1 VLGAIFA
8 ILSAAS
14 FALNTAMARRGV
26 VSGTPIQAMAV
37 TVPLGVV
44 CFLPLAVLTGEL
56 MRLPQFPMT
65 ATAWMAAVGVVHFV
79 IGRYCNFRSNALAG
93 VNLTAPVVQLQV
105 VVTMIMAVVVLH
117 EPCTTSQMIGGG
129 LIILGSLITQQAPA
143 RTAAPPSD
151 AKRHAEPAGPR
162 SSARAGRSPQR
173 VEGADGSPARAT
185 AQPKSGMPLFAPRY
199 LAGYLFASLAAVSYG
214 STPVMAR
221 FALENT
227 GPATGILG
235 GLISY
240 VAATAV
246 AALALVSP
254 AIRNNVFSITRTN
267 ARWFTASGVFVAA
280 AQGFFFAGVAVAPVM
295 LVMPLLQLSLVF
307 RMLFSTWLNPAHEIV
322 GPLVLLGVAISVA
335 GALMVSVETSLIV
348 SSLGLPEPLARVLLW
363 RV

>member
-44 CFLPLAVLTGEL
+44 CFLPLALATGEL

-79 IGRYCNFRSNALAG
+79 IGRYCNFRSNAEAG

-117 EPCTTSQMIGGG
+117 EPCTVLQMIGGA
-129 LIILGSLITQQAPA
+129 LIIIGSLITQQAPA
-143 RTAAPPSD
+143 RTAARVPAQSD
-151 AKRHAEPAGPR
+151 
-162 SSARAGRSPQR
+162 
-173 VEGADGSPARAT
+173 T
-185 AQPKSGMPLFAPRY
+185 PLFAPRY
-199 LAGYLFASLAAVSYG
+199 VAGYLFATLAAVSYG

-221 FALENT
+221 FALEDT

-240 VAATAV
+240 AAATAV

-254 AIRNNVFSITRTN
+254 AIRRNVFSITRNN

-280 AQGFFFAGVAVAPVM
+280 AQGFFFAAVAVAPVM

-322 GPLVLLGVAISVA
+322 GPLVLAGVVISVA
-335 GALMVSVETSLIV
+335 GALMVSIDTTLIV
-348 SSLGLPEPLARVLLW
+348 NALGLPEPLARALLW

>member
-44 CFLPLAVLTGEL
+44 CFLPLALLTGEL
-56 MRLPQFPMT
+56 MRLPQFPT
-65 ATAWMAAVGVVHFV
+65 LAIAWMAAVGVVHFV
-79 IGRYCNFRSNALAG
+79 IGRYCNFRSNAEAG

-105 VVTMIMAVVVLH
+105 VVTMVMAVVVLH
-117 EPCTTSQMIGGG
+117 EPCTVLQMIGGA
-129 LIILGSLITQQAPA
+129 LIIGGSLITQQAPA
-143 RTAAPPSD
+143 RTAATASAKSD
-151 AKRHAEPAGPR
+151 V
-162 SSARAGRSPQR
+162 PQ
-173 VEGADGSPARAT
+173 
-185 AQPKSGMPLFAPRY
+185 FAPRY
-199 LAGYLFASLAAVSYG
+199 VAGYLFASLAAVSYG

-240 VAATAV
+240 AAATAV

-254 AIRNNVFSITRTN
+254 AIRNNVFSITRSN
-267 ARWFTASGVFVAA
+267 ARWFAASGVFVAA
-280 AQGFFFAGVAVAPVM
+280 AQGFFFAAVAVAPVM

-322 GPLVLLGVAISVA
+322 GPLVLAGVVISVA
-335 GALMVSVETSLIV
+335 GALMVSVDTALIV
-348 SSLGLPEPLARVLLW
+348 NALGLPEPLARALLW

>member
-44 CFLPLAVLTGEL
+44 CFLPLALLTGEL
-56 MRLPQFPMT
+56 MRLPQFPT
-65 ATAWMAAVGVVHFV
+65 LAIAWMAAVGVVHFV
-79 IGRYCNFRSNALAG
+79 IGRYCNFRSNAEAG

-117 EPCTTSQMIGGG
+117 EPCTVLQMIGGA
-129 LIILGSLITQQAPA
+129 LIIVGSIITQQAPV
-143 RTAAPPSD
+143 RTAAVGS
-151 AKRHAEPAGPR
+151 AKFDL
-162 SSARAGRSPQR
+162 PQ
-173 VEGADGSPARAT
+173 
-185 AQPKSGMPLFAPRY
+185 FAPRY
-199 LAGYLFASLAAVSYG
+199 VAGYLFASLAAVSYG
-214 STPVMAR
+214 ATPVMAR
-221 FALENT
+221 FALEDT

-240 VAATAV
+240 AAATAV

-254 AIRNNVFSITRTN
+254 AIRRNVFSITRNN

-280 AQGFFFAGVAVAPVM
+280 AQGFFFAAVAVAPVM

-322 GPLVLLGVAISVA
+322 GPLVLAGVVISVA
-335 GALMVSVETSLIV
+335 GALMVSIDTTLIV
-348 SSLGLPEPLARVLLW
+348 NALGLPEPLARALLW

>member
-44 CFLPLAVLTGEL
+44 CFLPLALLTGEL
-56 MRLPQFPMT
+56 MRLPQFPT
-65 ATAWMAAVGVVHFV
+65 LAIAWMAAVGVVHFV
-79 IGRYCNFRSNALAG
+79 IGRYCNFRSNAEAG

-117 EPCTTSQMIGGG
+117 EPCTVLQMIGGA
-129 LIILGSLITQQAPA
+129 LIIIGSLITQQAPA
-143 RTAAPPSD
+143 RTAARVPAQSD
-151 AKRHAEPAGPR
+151 
-162 SSARAGRSPQR
+162 
-173 VEGADGSPARAT
+173 T
-185 AQPKSGMPLFAPRY
+185 PLFAPRY
-199 LAGYLFASLAAVSYG
+199 VAGYLFATLAAVSYG

-221 FALENT
+221 FALEDT

-240 VAATAV
+240 AAATAV

-254 AIRNNVFSITRTN
+254 AIRRNVFSITRNN

-280 AQGFFFAGVAVAPVM
+280 AQGFFFAAVAVAPVM

-322 GPLVLLGVAISVA
+322 GPLVLAGVVISVA
-335 GALMVSVETSLIV
+335 GALMVSIDTTLIV
-348 SSLGLPEPLARVLLW
+348 NALGLPEPLARA
-363 RV
+363 

>member
-1 VLGAIFA
+1 MLGAIFA
-8 ILSAAS
+8 ILSAAA

-44 CFLPLAVLTGEL
+44 CFLPLAFLTGEL
-56 MRLPQFPMT
+56 MRLPQFPIT

-105 VVTMIMAVVVLH
+105 VVTMVMAVVVLH
-117 EPCTTSQMIGGG
+117 EPCTALQMIGGV
-129 LIILGSLITQQAPA
+129 LIIGGSLITQQAPA
-143 RTAAPPSD
+143 RTAA
-151 AKRHAEPAGPR
+151 AGPAK
-162 SSARAGRSPQR
+162 SDVPQ
-173 VEGADGSPARAT
+173 
-185 AQPKSGMPLFAPRY
+185 FAPRHV
-199 LAGYLFASLAAVSYG
+199 AGYLFASLAAISYG

-240 VAATAV
+240 AAATAV

-254 AIRNNVFSITRTN
+254 AIRHNVFSITRNN

-280 AQGFFFAGVAVAPVM
+280 AQGFFFAAVAVAPVM

-322 GPLVLLGVAISVA
+322 GPLVLAGVVISVA
-335 GALMVSVETSLIV
+335 GALMVSVDTGLIV
-348 SSLGLPEPLARVLLW
+348 NALGLPEPLARALLW

>member
-44 CFLPLAVLTGEL
+44 CFLPLALLTGEL
-56 MRLPQFPMT
+56 MRLPQFPMA

-117 EPCTTSQMIGGG
+117 EPCTALQMIGGV

-143 RTAAPPSD
+143 RTAATAAPPSG
-151 AKRHAEPAGPR
+151 AKRHEEPARPLLN
-162 SSARAGRSPQR
+162 ARAGRSLR
-173 VEGADGSPARAT
+173 SPARTPA
-185 AQPKSGMPLFAPRY
+185 KSDLPLFAPRY
-199 LAGYLFASLAAVSYG
+199 VAGYLFASLAAVSYG

-227 GPATGILG
+227 GPVTGITG

-254 AIRNNVFSITRTN
+254 AIRTNVFSITRTN

-348 SSLGLPEPLARVLLW
+348 DTLGLPEPLARVLLW

>member
-44 CFLPLAVLTGEL
+44 CFLPLAFLTGEL
-56 MRLPQFPMT
+56 MRLPQFPIT

-117 EPCTTSQMIGGG
+117 EPCTALQMIGGA
-129 LIILGSLITQQAPA
+129 LIIAGSVITQQAPA
-143 RTAAPPSD
+143 RTAATAPEKSD
-151 AKRHAEPAGPR
+151 L
-162 SSARAGRSPQR
+162 
-173 VEGADGSPARAT
+173 
-185 AQPKSGMPLFAPRY
+185 PLFAPRY

-227 GPATGILG
+227 GPLTGILG

-254 AIRNNVFSITRTN
+254 TIRNNVGSITRTN

-335 GALMVSVETSLIV
+335 GALMVSIETNLIV
-348 SSLGLPEPLARVLLW
+348 DALGLPEPLARALLW